1 MSLDVADASRD
12 GRVSLDVV
20 GASRDACRVFK
31 RGRGVSRRQWCLE
44 MRQSRLETPSVS
56 LDVVGVSRDAE
67 RVSRRGMGVL
77 RRGGRL
83 QTRPACLLSCY
94 V

>member
-1 MSLDVADASRD
+1 MSLNVADAFRDCRVTLDVA
-12 GRVSLDVV
+12 
-20 GASRDACRVFK
+20 GASRDACRVFSC
-31 RGRGVSRRQWCLE
+31 GRGVSRRQLCLE

-77 RRGGRL
+77 RRGGCL
-83 QTRPACLLSCY
+83 QTRPARL
-94 V
+94 